1 MKLKRGKYRAVAK
14 ANRLSPEIFMM
25 SVADTVHLGA
35 GSSPITVIGEG
46 IGIRRGLR

>member
-25 SVADTVHLGA
+25 SVADTVHVGA
-35 GSSPITVIGEG
+35 GSNFITVIGEVMRV
-46 IGIRRGLR
+46 RRGL